1 MSLFLVGPLVLA
13 TAGVAA
19 PPTRAQPPL
28 SALEIVL
35 PELER
40 DEHFEPWWEL
50 AEIHRPELRAALERW
65 RAARAETFVVGRLPD
80 PMLDVGA
87 FAWTTD
93 GSAEPGLSRVVVRQE
108 LSWPSERRAER
119 DAADA
124 EADAVEAK
132 FRATWLS
139 VRREVVAAVMEL
151 WAVDQLLA
159 IDREQLEIADSIAN
173 ATLGAL
179 RVGDATLADQQQ
191 VELQRARLEDRLAG
205 RAEQYRIAE
214 TRVRAAVGVDARISL
229 PSLPTGRP
237 PTLPAESE
245 SALAFAQTEHP
256 MVQMPTAMA
265 AAADAMERRH
275 RALALP
281 GLGVGVEWMQ
291 MPGAMG
297 DRAVSPMISLRL
309 PIAGRRHRIGA
320 HGADAERLA
329 WEAERQAAANDTA
342 AALTEALILVRDSA
356 RRIATLKT
364 TLIPQADAIWS
375 SRLGSYRVG
384 RGMVGEALMAQ
395 RELVDLHGELVEAQR
410 EHEVAWAMLEEAVG
424 RPVRR
429 RTVEAGGVLRDV
441 VDQEKG
447 QKEPGE
453 AGASNGPAGREAEE
467 TP

>member
-1 MSLFLVGPLVLA
+1 MKLFLVGLLA
-13 TAGVAA
+13 LAAAGVAA
-19 PPTRAQPPL
+19 QPARVQPSL
-28 SALEIVL
+28 SDLEIVL

-40 DEHFEPWWEL
+40 DEHFEPWWQL

-93 GSAEPGLSRVVVRQE
+93 GSAEPGLSRVVLRQE
-108 LSWPSERRAER
+108 LPWPSERRAER

-124 EADAVEAK
+124 EADAVEAR

-139 VRREVVAAVMEL
+139 VRREVVDAVMEL
-151 WAVDQLLA
+151 WAVDRLLA
-159 IDREQLEIADSIAN
+159 IDREQLEITGSIAD

-179 RVGDATLADQQQ
+179 RIGEATLADQQQ

-205 RAEQYRIAE
+205 RAEQRRIAE
-214 TRVRAAVGVDARISL
+214 ARLRATLGLGTEAILPAL
-229 PSLPTGRP
+229 PSTRP
-237 PTLPAESE
+237 PTQPAESE
-245 SALAFAQTEHP
+245 EDLAFAQLEHP

-265 AAADAMERRH
+265 AAAEAMERRH

-309 PIAGRRHRIGA
+309 PFAGRRHRTSA
-320 HGADAERLA
+320 HGADAQRLA

-356 RRIATLKT
+356 RRIATLTT
-364 TLIPQADAIWS
+364 TLIPQADAVGS
-375 SRLGSYRVG
+375 SRLGAYRVG
-384 RGMVGEALMAQ
+384 RGMVGDALMAQ
-395 RELVDLHGELVEAQR
+395 RELVELRGELVEAER
-410 EHEVAWAMLEEAVG
+410 EHELAWAMLEEAVG

-429 RTVEAGGVLRDV
+429 RTAEAGGVVTHLEDGSGAV
-441 VDQEKG
+441 
-447 QKEPGE
+447 KEPRPQDAE
-453 AGASNGPAGREAEE
+453 REE